1 MTEPREMTEEKVE
14 AALLHAERTAPAS
27 VSIIRAHISA
37 LEARAERARDAA
49 LEEVCRILAKDADAL
64 VRHGDDE
71 VSEVLNGVH
80 DAVFDLKSQPARR
93 FVEAEKVL
101 ADEEEQAK
109 ALPLGATRKWD
120 GFTVSDYN
128 FRMGRIRWARRVL
141 GLPPNKVSP

>member
-1 MTEPREMTEEKVE
+1 MTEPREMTMGELERCLEYVRSGSGT
-14 AALLHAERTAPAS
+14 RTADALRS
-27 VSIIRAHISA
+27 HIAA
-37 LEARAERARDAA
+37 LEARAERVRDSA
-49 LEEVCRILAKDADAL
+49 LEEAAQRVEALNDGWLAGPCSVAVARNCFADG
-64 VRHGDDE
+64 VRR
-71 VSEVLNGVH
+71 
-80 DAVFDLKSQPARR
+80 LKSQPARQ

-101 ADEEEQAK
+101 ADEEEQAE